1 MIKKILFAA
10 IAILTSIAASAQIG
24 LGVRDTRYV
33 NINYRYREC
42 WTAKF
47 EQSVYSEKMGYQ
59 YFRIYAG
66 YERALGMFTVKAEPY
81 FGMTYNN
88 SYTNEGIAIGGSVA
102 PLKWLA
108 VETAIVPHHDS
119 GMGYTTCYN
128 AGVEFRCTRQIAVTG
143 ALTNR
148 PEYRK
153 AERRVR
159 CGLKFT
165 VDNLWVHPELSIP
178 TEGYAKN
185 VRMLV
190 SMGYHF

>member
-1 MIKKILFAA
+1 MIKKILLAAAIITTSFAA
-10 IAILTSIAASAQIG
+10 HAQIG
-24 LGVRDTRYV
+24 LGLRDSRYV
-33 NINYRYREC
+33 NINYRYRNC

-66 YERALGMFTVKAEPY
+66 YERTIGMFKVKAEPY

-88 SYTNEGIAIGGSVA
+88 SYSNEGIAIGASVT

-108 VETAIVPHHDS
+108 IEAEIIPHHDS

-128 AGVEFRCTRQIAVTG
+128 AGVEFKCTQQIAVTA

-148 PEYRK
+148 PEYRE
-153 AERRVR
+153 AERRIR
-159 CGLKFT
+159 CGLKFN
-165 VDNLWVHPELSIP
+165 VENLWVHPQLSIP

-185 VRMLV
+185 VRILV
-190 SMGYHF
+190 GMGYHF

>member
-1 MIKKILFAA
+1 MIKKILLACAIAAAA
-10 IAILTSIAASAQIG
+10 ITAQAQIG
-24 LGVRDTRYV
+24 LGLRDSRYV
-33 NINYRYREC
+33 NINYRYRDC
-42 WTAKF
+42 WTAKL

-66 YERALGMFTVKAEPY
+66 YERTLGIFTVKAEPY

-88 SYTNEGIAIGGSVA
+88 SYSNEGIAIGGSA
-102 PLKWLA
+102 NPLKWLA
-108 VETAIVPHHDS
+108 ADAAIIPHHDS

-128 AGVEFRCTRQIAVTG
+128 AGIDFRCTSQISVTA

-148 PEYRK
+148 PEYRE

-159 CGLKFT
+159 GGLRFA
-165 VDNLWVHPELSIP
+165 VENLWVHPELSIP

-185 VRMLV
+185 VRVLV